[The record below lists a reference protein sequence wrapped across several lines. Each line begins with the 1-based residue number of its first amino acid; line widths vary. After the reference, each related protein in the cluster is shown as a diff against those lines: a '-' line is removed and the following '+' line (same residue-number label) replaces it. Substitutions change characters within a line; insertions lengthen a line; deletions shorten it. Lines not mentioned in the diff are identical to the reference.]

1 MLKAT
6 IGGLAAIR
14 RRSADAKSG
23 TEMSD
28 ISDFERRITAAL
40 DRAQQALEQLGAGD
54 AGESV
59 ALAAELEAERVANQ
73 QLEERV
79 RAIKDKQETMIAQ
92 LEADVRGLKE
102 ALSARDAEV
111 QTMRSVNEN
120 LRASNAALREA
131 NAQGLAE
138 PDLVNSAMVTEL
150 DSLRAAR
157 EADRAEIEEILAVLE
172 PALKEA

>member
-1 MLKAT
+1 
-6 IGGLAAIR
+6 
-14 RRSADAKSG
+14 
-23 TEMSD
+23 MSD

-40 DRAQQALEQLGAGD
+40 DRAQQALEQLSVCEGGAS
-54 AGESV
+54 A
-59 ALAAELEAERVANQ
+59 ALASELEAERVANQ

-79 RAIKDKQETMIAQ
+79 RAIKEKQETMVAE
-92 LEADVRGLKE
+92 LEAEVGSLKD
-102 ALSARDAEV
+102 ALKARDAEV
-111 QTMRSVNEN
+111 QTMRGVNDS

-138 PDLVNSAMVTEL
+138 PDLVNSAMVTEI

-157 EADRAEIEEILAVLE
+157 EADRAEIEDILSVLE

>member
-1 MLKAT
+1 
-6 IGGLAAIR
+6 
-14 RRSADAKSG
+14 
-23 TEMSD
+23 MSD

-40 DRAQQALEQLGAGD
+40 DRAQQALEQLSVGEGGD
-54 AGESV
+54 SA
-59 ALAAELEAERVANQ
+59 ALASELEAERVANQ

-79 RAIKDKQETMIAQ
+79 RAIKEKQETMVAE
-92 LEADVRGLKE
+92 LEAEVGSLKD
-102 ALSARDAEV
+102 ALKARDAEV
-111 QTMRSVNEN
+111 QTMRGVNDS

-138 PDLVNSAMVTEL
+138 PDLVNSAMVTEI

-157 EADRAEIEEILAVLE
+157 EADRAEIEDILSVLE